1 MPANNSPS
9 GSKMPFLNGEM
20 LALNVMTVPI
30 EQSIVTEFASLAGGA
45 PDPTSFASV
54 RPPWHSDIEWISAR
68 TETAFA
74 TFESAFERL
83 DIAKWVEPYVDY
95 DTQIRM
101 FGGFVVLRSQCDE
114 PSFHLDWHD
123 GNNNGFNLLTPI
135 TDNGAGFG
143 LIYKKLDGSVG
154 SYDHKMG
161 EAIIIG
167 SNFVHSTA
175 PGRSERPVAL
185 LSFTFGTD
193 KLQYWDALS
202 VSAANQGPLY
212 RRPDGLLCRNHR
224 LNSYK

>member
-30 EQSIVTEFASLAGGA
+30 EQSIVTEFAALAGGA

-154 SYDHKMG
+154 SYDIKW
-161 EAIIIG
+161 A
-167 SNFVHSTA
+167 
-175 PGRSERPVAL
+175 RP
-185 LSFTFGTD
+185 S
-193 KLQYWDALS
+193 S
-202 VSAANQGPLY
+202 SAATSCTRRLPVGPSGRWLCCHSPLAPTSCSTGTPCPS
-212 RRPDGLLCRNHR
+212 RRQIRVRFIVGPTD
-224 LNSYK
+224 YYAETIV